1 MIIPSIIIFND
12 KHNGYY
18 PLIDFYLNSL
28 FTVNYN

>member
-1 MIIPSIIIFND
+1 MIIPSIIIFNN

>member
-1 MIIPSIIIFND
+1 MIIPSNIIFNN

-28 FTVNYN
+28 FIVNYN